1 MRAVYSKGKVISSD
15 SALGSFPLG
24 RSLEGDSFDFG
35 YNLALHYR
43 ASEQLDLSATYRSK
57 VELTLNG
64 DARLTYS
71 GTPYYNSGASV
82 TVPIPAALNLAA
94 AYTFDRTTLELVL
107 ERTYWSAY
115 KNLDFNY
122 ASDISAIPVVGASLA
137 AAFDDPKTK
146 NWSDSDT
153 IRLGITHELDSRWT
167 LMAGFA
173 YDKTPVP
180 RKYAGYELPDSDS
193 KVYSFGA
200 RYRYDDQLS
209 IGAAFLYDDKET
221 LDLTGSGNTE
231 SLGTLASSKF
241 TDTAAYLLTM
251 GIEYKF

>member
-1 MRAVYSKGKVISSD
+1 M
-15 SALGSFPLG
+15 
-24 RSLEGDSFDFG
+24 
-35 YNLALHYR
+35 
-43 ASEQLDLSATYRSK
+43 
-57 VELTLNG
+57 
-64 DARLTYS
+64 
-71 GTPYYNSGASV
+71 
-82 TVPIPAALNLAA
+82 
-94 AYTFDRTTLELVL
+94 
-107 ERTYWSAY
+107 
-115 KNLDFNY
+115 
-122 ASDISAIPVVGASLA
+122 VGASLA

-146 NWSDSDT
+146 KWSDSDT